1 MIRWIVIENI
11 GMRDEWK
18 ERLLELKSIW
28 GAIWKF
34 RAVKISYI
42 KMIQL
47 NLQFMRGGS
56 PSSHLA
62 PNKAFSA
69 MTWFHSIEL
78 LKKKRSN
85 KNSQTPQAVAL
96 TVLYA
101 GHHWKRTHTKSSLN
115 MEIWVG
121 AYMEPSLLC
130 FSLFAA
136 GRYFRASQN
145 EK

>member
-1 MIRWIVIENI
+1 
-11 GMRDEWK
+11 
-18 ERLLELKSIW
+18 
-28 GAIWKF
+28 
-34 RAVKISYI
+34 
-42 KMIQL
+42 
-47 NLQFMRGGS
+47 MRGGS

-101 GHHWKRTHTKSSLN
+101 GHHCKKNTHKELIEHGNLSWCLHGT
-115 MEIWVG
+115 
-121 AYMEPSLLC
+121 
-130 FSLFAA
+130 FSPMFNLFAA